1 MTKKEAIAK
10 IEHALLTENA
20 QIIVPKGK
28 TYEEHVLKLSEMLLG
43 QVIEPVRVKV
53 TSSII
58 EEVDFDNYKNS
69 EVWAIARTKDNWL
82 LTISGLKEFSLG
94 RTHIHSVHSD
104 AQTARARFMG
114 VRFTH
119 NELHCL

>member
-10 IEHALLTENA
+10 IEYALSLENA
-20 QIIVPKGK
+20 HVIVPKGE
-28 TYEEHVLKLSEMLLG
+28 TYEQHVLRLSEILLD

-58 EEVDFDNYKNS
+58 EGADFENYKNS

-82 LTISGLKEFSLG
+82 LTIWGLKEFALG
-94 RTHIHSVHSD
+94 FGANPESIMMHGCSSSD
-104 AQTARARFMG
+104 VLGEWCA
-114 VRFTH
+114 
-119 NELHCL
+119 

>member
-58 EEVDFDNYKNS
+58 EEADFDNYKNS

-94 RTHIHSVHSD
+94 FGASPEAIVMHGCSSSD
-104 AQTARARFMG
+104 VLGEWCA
-114 VRFTH
+114 
-119 NELHCL
+119 